1 MKIGENAIQNS
12 NAKTEGP
19 KGWLK
24 NGNPPGDRGLSS
36 YVWGEGAARRNFGV
50 HGGSSMDFNALEQP

>member
-1 MKIGENAIQNS
+1 MKIGENAMQNS

-24 NGNPPGDRGLSS
+24 NGNPPRQDLTLFTSRTNLIS
-36 YVWGEGAARRNFGV
+36 AAERTV
-50 HGGSSMDFNALEQP
+50 MT

>member
-1 MKIGENAIQNS
+1 MQNS